1 LSNISLADKLLYNW
15 KNNVSEYSVVRIIAY
30 KHDFDV
36 IDEGMTCELIIKG
49 DIIEFKE
56 DDLLYLA

>member
-1 LSNISLADKLLYNW
+1 MNIPSL
-15 KNNVSEYSVVRIIAY
+15 Y

-36 IDEGMTCELIIKG
+36 IDEGMTCELILKG
-49 DIIEFKE
+49 EVVEFQE